1 MIKHRRI
8 SKLAILLGSVLTC
21 ALCAGAALPD
31 SGANEKLLTAIR
43 DADSHA
49 ASSLLSSGADAN
61 AKDSDGLT
69 ALMYAAMY
77 AGADCVELLL
87 QKGADPNAR
96 SKSDVTALMLA
107 SGQADKVRLL
117 LSKGAQVNAKSKEG
131 HTALTI
137 AATRGG
143 SAEIVRMLLDNG
155 ADLTAGN
162 VLAAAARCGDLKVV
176 KLLLER
182 GANPNNSS
190 NLGGTPA
197 RSAKRASE
205 IKKMGRAPGAFVVLL
220 PENASGT
227 PLMYAALARNTEVI
241 KLLLEKGADVNAR
254 FAGDGVTLMLGAQM
268 GDSEYYQAAA

>member
-8 SKLAILLGSVLTC
+8 SKLAILLGSILTC

-43 DADSHA
+43 DADSHT

-61 AKDSDGLT
+61 AKDNDGLT

-77 AGADCVELLL
+77 AGADCVELLRRKAL
-87 QKGADPNAR
+87 TRTPKANRMSPH
-96 SKSDVTALMLA
+96 LMLA

-162 VLAAAARCGDLKVV
+162 VLPRRRDA
-176 KLLLER
+176 E
-182 GANPNNSS
+182 
-190 NLGGTPA
+190 T
-197 RSAKRASE
+197 
-205 IKKMGRAPGAFVVLL
+205 
-220 PENASGT
+220 
-227 PLMYAALARNTEVI
+227 
-241 KLLLEKGADVNAR
+241 
-254 FAGDGVTLMLGAQM
+254 
-268 GDSEYYQAAA
+268 